1 MDYLKLTNP
10 ETIQYTKNFLVNNSC
25 IYRKYYI
32 GQDSPET
39 RALATIISKALEQP
53 FYTEMRTN
61 QQLGYIVWSYSRN
74 YDEMHYLNFLIQS
87 GVYAADEL
95 NKRVDGFISNATDI
109 IKEMDQETFQQL
121 IDSAIEQLE
130 KKPMSISERAIKL
143 KNFIF
148 EHDRDF
154 DRDKK
159 TIEALRGLDKNLV
172 AGQLS
177 NIISPESRKLVNI
190 LTFAE
195 NHENKSKVKDSFSSL
210 ESWKSTRTYE

>member
-1 MDYLKLTNP
+1 M
-10 ETIQYTKNFLVNNSC
+10 
-25 IYRKYYI
+25 
-32 GQDSPET
+32 
-39 RALATIISKALEQP
+39 
-53 FYTEMRTN
+53 
-61 QQLGYIVWSYSRN
+61 
-74 YDEMHYLNFLIQS
+74 
-87 GVYAADEL
+87 
-95 NKRVDGFISNATDI
+95 DGFISNATDI

-148 EHDRDF
+148 EHGGDF